1 MRLWLVIREDRRD
14 PDGGLP
20 MRYGSTYLQSTS
32 TIPLRS
38 TDSLPQKTETN
49 SASKNSD
56 AMGAPI
62 IVLVC
67 FFANANKPAGYYG
80 NLPPGGLIVWFWAC
94 STI

>member
-20 MRYGSTYLQSTS
+20 MRYGVHIYNLLFLYGVP
-32 TIPLRS
+32 I
-38 TDSLPQKTETN
+38 
-49 SASKNSD
+49 ASKNSD

-67 FFANANKPAGYYG
+67 FCANANKPAGYYG
-80 NLPPGGLIVWFWAC
+80 NLPPGGLIVWFWAS